1 MREASHEVQVSSSRC
16 CTAYDALAHGG
27 KIEYKVETGESLKS
41 TMYLLNLGRRVS

>member
-27 KIEYKVETGESLKS
+27 KIEYKVETGKFEK
-41 TMYLLNLGRRVS
+41 YDVSSEFR